1 MVHHADTMKG
11 VTAERL
17 GEHPLDEGLAGM
29 RTPAMERAAVGLRLQ
44 APLVALLIICA
55 YIVLLGAEALPVP
68 NPPSSIPP
76 TR

>member
-1 MVHHADTMKG
+1 MKG

-29 RTPAMERAAVGLRLQ
+29 RTPARVRAMERAAVGLRLQ